1 MNIIIEAIITFLGAN
16 TDELFILMTLY
27 LGVGNTLKRRDII
40 TGQYIGLF
48 LLIFVS
54 FIGSLG
60 TTLMPEKY
68 IPLLGLI
75 PIFLG
80 IKELITHIKS
90 KNSALLNETSIIFD
104 KPQTTSVKRI
114 AKIAVISIASGADNI
129 GLYIPLFAQQTYS
142 DTLITIAVFVVLLPI
157 WSLLAQSLSKLKVL
171 RKNIHQVKDILVPL
185 IFIGLGIYILFG

>member
-1 MNIIIEAIITFLGAN
+1 MNIIIEAIITFLGTN

-80 IKELITHIKS
+80 IIELITHIKS

-171 RKNIHQVKDILVPL
+171 RKTIHQYKDILVPL

>member
-1 MNIIIEAIITFLGAN
+1 
-16 TDELFILMTLY
+16 MTLY

-104 KPQTTSVKRI
+104 KPQTASVKRI
-114 AKIAVISIASGADNI
+114 AKIAVISIASGVDNI

-171 RKNIHQVKDILVPL
+171 RKTIHQYKDILVPL